1 MYSIFKQV
9 CVQNPRNA
17 SRTARGVKIFEVH
30 SIKLNVE
37 CQSSSFNF
45 DTSQP
50 EILGGPESK
59 FSNTDVLVKTT
70 VVQGTRQT

>member
-59 FSNTDVLVKTT
+59 FDVLVKTT